1 MLSLLKSKIKI
12 ILHTE
17 KNKQRFS
24 TITCPFVILSF
35 YEIPFIKEQED
46 DKRMKFRGME
56 REIERAMR
64 EKSK

>member
-1 MLSLLKSKIKI
+1 MLPLLKSNTRI
-12 ILHTE
+12 ILHNV

-46 DKRMKFRGME
+46 KRMKFRGME
-56 REIERAMR
+56 RGIERGVR
-64 EKSK
+64 EWG

>member
-1 MLSLLKSKIKI
+1 MLPLFKSNNKI

-35 YEIPFIKEQED
+35 YEIPFIKEQ

-56 REIERAMR
+56 RGIERGVR